1 MKDTIFFILNGNN
14 GATYICNANN
24 WATLNHSLNFYKART
39 AKAKFLKFGLQ
50 VLLFVKGKLGVPAL
64 KTSTAVET
72 YIQTIVKNKVVF
84 NIDTACS
91 ILISPAK
98 DKVIVNHHNNY
109 FEKFAF
115 GKSYT
120 NVKREAAVYNLFG
133 SEQKHFQVSRFYD
146 ANFVDNNYCKFKLS
160 NKNILTANATKEIAL
175 APILIEFFNVSK
187 RTTTTIKTYSNQ
199 LQQSIKTLGSS
210 VYAPQLELLEIFKN
224 DFGTCVFPLGLVHRD
239 FKPWNVL
246 PYDKVLIYDFEETIV
261 NGLPLED
268 LLNYYIDPIIRFKS
282 STEVVAFIN
291 TIKSLLKT
299 YLKELEITIDLTV
312 FLQFYCMERLI
323 FHSKENDKSTSN
335 KYKDLS
341 NLIIKERI

>member
-1 MKDTIFFILNGNN
+1 MKDTIFFVLKGNN

-24 WATLNHSLNFYKART
+24 WATLNHSLKFYKART

-50 VLLFVKGKLGVPAL
+50 VLLFLKGKLGVPAL
-64 KTSTAVET
+64 KTSTDVET
-72 YIQTIVKNKVVF
+72 YIQTIVKNKVGF

-91 ILISPAK
+91 ILISPTQ

-120 NVKREAAVYNLFG
+120 KIKKEAAIYNLFG
-133 SEQKHFQVSRFYD
+133 SAQKHFQVSRIYD
-146 ANFVDNNYCKFKLS
+146 ANFVDNNYCLFKLS
-160 NKNILTANATKEIAL
+160 NKNVLTANATKEIAL
-175 APILIEFFNVSK
+175 VPILIEFFNISK
-187 RTTTTIKTYSNQ
+187 RATTTITIYSNQ
-199 LQQSIKTLGSS
+199 LQQSIKALESS
-210 VYAPQLELLEIFKN
+210 AYTPQLELLEAFKN
-224 DFGTCVFPLGLVHRD
+224 EFETRVFPLGLVHKD

-246 PYDKVLIYDFEETIV
+246 PYDKILIYDFEETIV

-282 STEVVAFIN
+282 TTEVLGSIK

-299 YLKELEITIDLTV
+299 YLKELEITIDHTV

-323 FHSKENDKSTSN
+323 FYSTENDKSTSN